1 MFQAAVGRAHGAELE
16 LAGELEAVVGVVGLD
31 FHGPIIG
38 PQGNKPKSIHQSQ
51 RRHLRAAAL
60 QAAAAPAGHP
70 NAS

>member
-51 RRHLRAAAL
+51 KAHR
-60 QAAAAPAGHP
+60 
-70 NAS
+70 

>member
-38 PQGNKPKSIHQSQ
+38 PQGNKPKSIHQRQ
-51 RRHLRAAAL
+51 RRHRRPAAL
-60 QAAAAPAGHP
+60 QAAQRRGPKP
-70 NAS
+70 NGS